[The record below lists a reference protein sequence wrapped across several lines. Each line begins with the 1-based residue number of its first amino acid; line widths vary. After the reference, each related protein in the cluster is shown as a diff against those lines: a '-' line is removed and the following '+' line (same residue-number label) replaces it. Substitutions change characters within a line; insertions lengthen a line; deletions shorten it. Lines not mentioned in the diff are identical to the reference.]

1 MTPGEDGSVRRP
13 NLVLVIADQ
22 WRAGCLGF
30 LGEDPVRTPALD
42 ELAEKSRV
50 LTQAVSNY
58 PVCSPCRAM
67 LMTGRYPYGNGVHLN
82 VNSATAELGVGL
94 RPETRCWS
102 DVLADEGYALGY
114 IGKWHLEAP
123 VPADAAA
130 GEGVREDGRVW
141 DAYTAPDRRH
151 GFGFWYSHGCCDDH
165 ARPHYWTGDAPR
177 EAPVRVDQ
185 WSAEHET
192 DVALSFLDG
201 AARDYHRG
209 GTPFALVLSYNPP
222 HQPFDQVP
230 QRYLDGYSTRSAREL
245 LTRPNV
251 DWDRPE
257 AAEAARAAPSYY
269 AAVTGVDHQIG
280 RVLAA
285 LDEHRLTG
293 DTFVV
298 FTSDHGMQL
307 GSHGL
312 MYKNVPYE
320 ESMRVP
326 FLVSR
331 PGHVPPGRDDLLL
344 SSPDV
349 APTVLGLLGVAD
361 AIVEGTQGRDLSG
374 ALLAPPGDRGAVRPG
389 AALYLGPAA
398 GPGDPDIRGLR
409 TRTHKLVAAYAPE
422 GTVTVRLF
430 DLAADPYERTDVVAD
445 RSAQAVALAAALTG
459 ELDRTGD
466 PWPGRSAL
474 AAWTARAR
482 EQTED
487 HGQAPRGAAR

>member
-30 LGEDPVRTPALD
+30 LGEDPVRPPALD
-42 ELAEKSRV
+42 ELAERPRV
-50 LTQAVSNY
+50 LTRAVSNY

-82 VNSATAELGVGL
+82 VNSATAEPGVGM

-151 GFGFWYSHGCCDDH
+151 GFGFWYSHDRRDDH
-165 ARPHYWTGDAPR
+165 ARPHYWTGDTPR
-177 EAPVRVDQ
+177 EAPAGVDL
-185 WSAEHET
+185 WSAEHGT

-209 GTPFALVLSYNPP
+209 GTPIALVLSYNPP
-222 HQPFDQVP
+222 RQPFDQVP

-269 AAVTGVDHQIG
+269 AAITGVDHRIG

-285 LDEHRLTG
+285 LDEHPLTG

-320 ESMRVP
+320 ESTRDHGDGDAAHAWNQKTVLRSTLGP
-326 FLVSR
+326 R
-331 PGHVPPGRDDLLL
+331 PHRGRDPLRT
-344 SSPDV
+344 S
-349 APTVLGLLGVAD
+349 
-361 AIVEGTQGRDLSG
+361 
-374 ALLAPPGDRGAVRPG
+374 
-389 AALYLGPAA
+389 GPALDA
-398 GPGDPDIRGLR
+398 R
-409 TRTHKLVAAYAPE
+409 
-422 GTVTVRLF
+422 
-430 DLAADPYERTDVVAD
+430 
-445 RSAQAVALAAALTG
+445 ALTG
-459 ELDRTGD
+459 HRTSQIHGLQLG
-466 PWPGRSAL
+466 PLARTTPRSA
-474 AAWTARAR
+474 RR
-482 EQTED
+482 SGRDPEPGSGGE
-487 HGQAPRGAAR
+487 PRRPPRTAARDAAPMAPGHRGHGLPQTPLLPDGVASQTRDRVFAIPY

>member
-1 MTPGEDGSVRRP
+1 MTSPRPARRP
-13 NLVLVIADQ
+13 NLLLVIADQ

-30 LGEDPVRTPALD
+30 LGEDPVHTPSLD
-42 ELAEKSRV
+42 RLAGRSRV

-67 LMTGRYPYGNGVHLN
+67 LMTGRYPYRNGVHLN

-102 DVLADEGYALGY
+102 DALSEAGYALGY

-123 VPADAAA
+123 VAADAAA
-130 GEGVREDGRVW
+130 GEGVRADGRVW
-141 DAYTAPDRRH
+141 DAYTAPGRRH

-192 DVALSFLDG
+192 DVALSFLAG
-201 AARDYHRG
+201 PASRDFHRTG
-209 GTPFALVLSYNPP
+209 RPFALVMSYNPP

-230 QRYLDGYSTRSAREL
+230 QRYLQPYSGRAPRDL
-245 LTRPNV
+245 LPRPNI
-251 DWDRPE
+251 DWGRPE
-257 AAEAARAAPSYY
+257 AAQAAEAAPYYY
-269 AAVTGVDHQIG
+269 AAVTAVDHQVG
-280 RVLAA
+280 RLLAA
-285 LDEHRLTG
+285 LDDHGLRD

-326 FLVSR
+326 LLVSH
-331 PGHVPPGRDDLLL
+331 PTLTPGRDDLLL
-344 SSPDV
+344 SSPDI
-349 APTVLGLLGVAD
+349 APTLLGLLGQAD
-361 AIVEGTQGRDLSG
+361 RIPEGTQGRDLSEALLGRPAERPAG
-374 ALLAPPGDRGAVRPG
+374 ALYMR
-389 AALYLGPAA
+389 PAA
-398 GPGDPDIRGLR
+398 GPRDTDVRGLR
-409 TRTHKLVAAYAPE
+409 TRAHKLTAEYAPA

-430 DLAADPYERTDVVAD
+430 DLAADPYERTDVAARHPAQVAVLG
-445 RSAQAVALAAALTG
+445 AALAA

-466 PWPGRSAL
+466 PWPGRAAL
-474 AAWTARAR
+474 AQAIRPAAAHGRAR
-482 EQTED
+482 
-487 HGQAPRGAAR
+487 R